1 MGHFQVKQV
10 APGLLADPA
19 AAAATLDQLKGG
31 QIVGMIV
38 QPHESAGPQQ
48 FKHIGELDGA
58 LPFHDE
64 LPRWRYPLFLV
75 KRRARSSVFVPF
87 SAWKP

>member
-1 MGHFQVKQV
+1 MGYFQVQQV

-19 AAAATLDQLKGG
+19 AAAATLNQLKRG
-31 QIVGMIV
+31 QVVRVVV
-38 QPHESAGPQQ
+38 QEDESARAQK

-58 LPFHDE
+58 FPFHDW
-64 LPRWRYPLFLV
+64 LPRWGYPPFRV
-75 KRRARSSVFVPF
+75 GRRARSSVFVPF

>member
-1 MGHFQVKQV
+1 
-10 APGLLADPA
+10 
-19 AAAATLDQLKGG
+19 
-31 QIVGMIV
+31 MIV